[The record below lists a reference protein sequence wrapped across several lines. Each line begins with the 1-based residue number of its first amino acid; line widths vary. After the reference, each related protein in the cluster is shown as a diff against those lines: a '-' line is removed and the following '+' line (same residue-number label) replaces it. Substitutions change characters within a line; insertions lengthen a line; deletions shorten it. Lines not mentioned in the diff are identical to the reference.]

1 MISFITYFF
10 LLMYMYYLLASLI
23 FCKKLANIYIII
35 KMWTHEISENI
46 SIHFDNF
53 DRNNY
58 W

>member
-1 MISFITYFF
+1 MFNF
-10 LLMYMYYLLASLI
+10 LQ
-23 FCKKLANIYIII
+23 KLANIYIII

-58 W
+58 WLEIFM